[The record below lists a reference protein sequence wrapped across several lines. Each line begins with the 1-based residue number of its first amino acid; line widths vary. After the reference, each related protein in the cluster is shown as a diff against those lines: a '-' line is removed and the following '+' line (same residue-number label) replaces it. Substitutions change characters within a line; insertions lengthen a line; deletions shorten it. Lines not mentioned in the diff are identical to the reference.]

1 MKNPGIDK
9 NSLSLRQIKI
19 LFPYMKV
26 NHTSFDIYK
35 FKFSMPMPVNT
46 VKINFSICD
55 MTASTQPVL

>member
-55 MTASTQPVL
+55 IAASTQPVL